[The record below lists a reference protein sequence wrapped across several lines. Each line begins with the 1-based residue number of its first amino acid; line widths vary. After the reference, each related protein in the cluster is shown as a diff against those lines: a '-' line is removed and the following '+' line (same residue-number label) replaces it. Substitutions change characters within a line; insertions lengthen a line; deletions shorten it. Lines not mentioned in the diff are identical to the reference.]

1 MKIILILLLNFI
13 IHFLFSDDIYKFR
26 MIFSIQPTTINLPDG
41 SIFQIVSGKGGFTD
55 NRGNFGDILAHGTR
69 EADMNNNLLDTNVL
83 FVVEKD
89 KKINFGEK
97 QLEKIQ
103 ALMLVEVSCF
113 LL

>member
-1 MKIILILLLNFI
+1 
-13 IHFLFSDDIYKFR
+13 
-26 MIFSIQPTTINLPDG
+26 
-41 SIFQIVSGKGGFTD
+41 
-55 NRGNFGDILAHGTR
+55 
-69 EADMNNNLLDTNVL
+69 MNNNLLDTNVL
-83 FVVEKD
+83 FVLEKD